1 MSSCSGAPPAPAN
14 DPVASAFSGQASA
27 AAFVSRLDSV
37 GRSFLGRPYK
47 LGPLGEGDS
56 LLGEAKPRFRTD
68 SFDCLTYIET
78 VEALARSPQPDSVL
92 PVMDRIRYQGGLVGW
107 GTRLHY
113 TEADWLP
120 EHTRVG
126 RLRLDTL
133 PGSVGEPRTLGR
145 KAFYAKRGHDR
156 SDTTVLLP
164 MLPREVVLKDFARPS
179 AVARIRGLGL
189 VGTIPGLGILHTGFL
204 VERPGQVP
212 VLRHASQAGTV
223 REQPLVEYLASKP
236 RFVGIVVWSY
246 LP

>member
-1 MSSCSGAPPAPAN
+1 MT
-14 DPVASAFSGQASA
+14 V
-27 AAFVSRLDSV
+27 VSPEVSFEARLDSI

-56 LLGEAKPRFRTD
+56 LLGEVKPRFRTD

-78 VEALARSPQPDSVL
+78 VEALARSPKADSVL
-92 PVMDRIRYQGGLVGW
+92 DAMDHIRYEDGRVGW

-120 EHTRVG
+120 ANTRAG
-126 RLRLDTL
+126 RVKLDTL
-133 PGSVGEPRTLGR
+133 AGTLLEPRTLGR
-145 KAFYAKRGHDR
+145 KAFYAKRGYDR
-156 SDTTVLLP
+156 PDTTVLLP
-164 MLPREVVLKDFARPS
+164 MVPREVVLKEFARP
-179 AVARIRGLGL
+179 AKNTRIRGLGL
-189 VGTIPGLGILHTGFL
+189 VGTVAGLGILHTGFL
-204 VERPGQVP
+204 VERPGHP
-212 VLRHASQAGTV
+212 PLLRHASQAGTV